1 MKVWSLQTITPLL
14 GWTSWLSLL
23 YTGHRQKLCTGSSFT
38 PFGEANN
45 TCFNASA
52 FILITMLKKFHL
64 FLFFVSNNKK
74 CFFQRNQKKYIGSYQ
89 PRFRFRS
96 KAINAT
102 SKFCFGFS
110 GSGSGS
116 GVAETGFFRQ
126 NLRTPGLNL
135 TPVSATI
142 SVSISLF
149 LFLVRKGC
157 SKSSCLRVHGAHLPR
172 KQAGFESSSSP
183 NCLDPSLHLT

>member
-1 MKVWSLQTITPLL
+1 MESPDNNPFTRLNTDKSFVPGNRSQLL
-14 GWTSWLSLL
+14 EKRTTLALTRVPSFSLL
-23 YTGHRQKLCTGSSFT
+23 Y
-38 PFGEANN
+38 
-45 TCFNASA
+45 
-52 FILITMLKKFHL
+52 LKKFHL
-64 FLFFVSNNKK
+64 FLFFLCQTTKSFFSSTKPKK
-74 CFFQRNQKKYIGSYQ
+74 SISSSCQ
-89 PRFRFRS
+89 PRFRS

-135 TPVSATI
+135 MPVSATI

-149 LFLVRKGC
+149 LFLVKKC
-157 SKSSCLRVHGAHLPR
+157 
-172 KQAGFESSSSP
+172 F
-183 NCLDPSLHLT
+183 PSLAA